1 MSQKTIVVF
10 GATGHQGGAVLRAL
24 QQKGSWQVR
33 ALSRNPASESA
44 QALKA
49 QGVEVVKGDMDDDG
63 SLTKAFQGAYGVFSV
78 QGTDQG
84 IETEIRRGIA
94 VADAARKTRI
104 EHFVYSSVGG
114 ADRQSG
120 VPHFESKWRIEE
132 HIRKIGLPATVVRPV
147 FFMDNFRKPVMR
159 ALVLALIRRNV
170 PPQKPLQMIAS
181 DDIGKWVA
189 TAFANPED
197 FIGKSEEIA
206 GDELTYTQIVRTFRR
221 NKWFA
226 GLPFPLTGIIL
237 NRLPYDVRKMFEWF
251 GFDGYKSDLA
261 ALRTRHPDF
270 LTLDNWLKN
279 HRI

>member
-24 QQKGSWQVR
+24 QQKGGWQVR

-49 QGVEVVKGDMDDDG
+49 QGVEVVKGDMDDDA

-94 VADAARKTRI
+94 VADAARKTGI

-114 ADRQSG
+114 ADRHSG

-132 HIRKIGLPATVVRPV
+132 HIRKISLPATVVRPV

-159 ALVLALIRRNV
+159 TLVLALVRRNV

-189 TAFANPED
+189 MAFANPED

-206 GDELTYTQIVRTFRR
+206 GDELTYTQIVRTFRHNR
-221 NKWFA
+221 WFA
-226 GLPFPLTGIIL
+226 GLPFPLPDIIL
-237 NRLPYDVRKMFEWF
+237 KRLPYDVRKMFEWF
-251 GFDGYKSDLA
+251 GSCGYKSDLA
-261 ALRTRHPDF
+261 TLRTRHPDF
-270 LTLDNWLKN
+270 LTFENWLKN
-279 HRI
+279 KI